1 MSRKTPMMK
10 VRAVGV
16 LAALTLAAACGSDDG
31 DADTGDTAAPA
42 TDAPASEAPT
52 TEAPTSEAPAS
63 EAPASS
69 GDAAATL
76 DKNGDGE
83 VVFGIATPGPR
94 DDGGYYQAL
103 VDGVSS
109 ISEENGFAEPVV
121 VDNVKTAEAATQLEN
136 LARQNVDVVMVGA
149 GEISDPLN
157 ELIPKYPELLW
168 YCNCAAGYQDE
179 TGQLIQSNDDNS
191 EISYTAGYATGLLM
205 KDAGQ
210 TKAAFIG
217 NNNFD
222 FEQEAF
228 KAFELG
234 LKAVDPNFEWTYVA
248 AGDFNDVAAATEAFN
263 NVYAQGVR
271 AVYPYLGGA
280 HEAVVKL
287 ANEKGDVIV
296 MSRGLGHGVRSH
308 RPRLRR
314 TVKFDAGQYVS
325 TILDELLA
333 GDLQPGSVRQFKVGV
348 DPQTRCRDLRSDA
361 RAGAG
366 HGRGVR
372 ADRVRGVPGRV
383 PTRSRRRS
391 TGSERDPQ
399 PVGRPGGAPPP
410 SPLSPLSGAA
420 AAGPPV
426 VGLLRHTRS
435 ATGRVQACDG
445 VDLTLQR
452 GEVHGILGENGAGK
466 STLMKILI
474 GLVLP
479 DDGTITVRGRR
490 VQITDP
496 LRGGRPRHRHGPP
509 ALLAGGRR

>member
-228 KAFELG
+228 RAFEMG
-234 LKAVDPNFEWTYVA
+234 LHAVDPNIEWTYVA
-248 AGDFNDVAAATEAFN
+248 TGSFNDVAAATEAFN
-263 NVYAQGVR
+263 NVYAEGAR

-280 HEAVVKL
+280 HEAVVGL

-296 MSRGLGHGVRSH
+296 MSAGSSKVCDRDDLNYDIAVRY
-308 RPRLRR
+308 
-314 TVKFDAGQYVS
+314 DAGDYVGPV
-325 TILDELLA
+325 LEELVA
-333 GDLQPGSVRQFKVGV
+333 GELQPGDVRTFRVGV
-348 DPQTRCRDLRSDA
+348 DPQP
-361 RAGAG
+361 GA
-366 HGRGVR
+366 VICE
-372 ADRVRGVPGRV
+372 
-383 PTRSRRRS
+383 PTPEQQTAMDDVFASI
-391 TGSERDPQ
+391 
-399 PVGRPGGAPPP
+399 
-410 SPLSPLSGAA
+410 
-420 AAGPPV
+420 AAGDF
-426 VGLLRHTRS
+426 
-435 ATGRVQACDG
+435 ADQFF
-445 VDLTLQR
+445 
-452 GEVHGILGENGAGK
+452 
-466 STLMKILI
+466 
-474 GLVLP
+474 
-479 DDGTITVRGRR
+479 
-490 VQITDP
+490 
-496 LRGGRPRHRHGPP
+496 
-509 ALLAGGRR
+509 ALKKEIYKF